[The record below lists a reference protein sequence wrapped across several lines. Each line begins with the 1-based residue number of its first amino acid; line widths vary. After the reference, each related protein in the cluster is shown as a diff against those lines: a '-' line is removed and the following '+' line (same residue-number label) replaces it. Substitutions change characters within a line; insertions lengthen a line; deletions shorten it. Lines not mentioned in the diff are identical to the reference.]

1 MVSDD
6 LECTRREDGSVVIT
20 FPQRAYR
27 FLFSD
32 GRTVD
37 VVAVRDDSDVR
48 KVVLDLLAADLPK
61 EERKEFAIAGVVRLE
76 GRRTT

>member
-1 MVSDD
+1 MSDD
-6 LECTRREDGSVVIT
+6 FECTLRPDGAVVIT
-20 FPQRAYR
+20 FPERVYR

-37 VVAVRDDSDVR
+37 VVCVRDDSDVR

-76 GRRTT
+76 GRSPT